1 MDARNDYFTTD
12 TQMNTTIAKRH
23 YQDLALQ
30 AHTEVFN
37 AELARALNHLS
48 LALLYP
54 KDAERDLRTAM
65 SHILNAERSLKEIA

>member
-1 MDARNDYFTTD
+1 MDARKDYFTTD
-12 TQMNTTIAKRH
+12 TQMNITKRH